1 MWRIGCL
8 APRSQLR
15 NTRVSAAGRP
25 RGEPQAPRGL
35 PGPLDSVKDGVTTEN
50 RGDIPGRT
58 CLATAAAPAAQS
70 KDDDRESSLLPWPRS
85 GVPPRC
91 QGNPRSPGVGEGSP
105 PVPSWSVPG
114 GFGAKLLSPAQTRRG
129 KLRISLWAPK
139 SLPAKAEAQVP
150 GGVHGGT
157 GRVPLVRSSPLPR
170 ARRARH
176 PLCPPCT
183 ALRAPFPPRGI
194 GPGAHPEARSC
205 VVTRLC
211 ACLGLRAAAQAATL
225 PGPGPLACG
234 PGSHCWAS
242 ATAPGPGRP
251 QRLCQPGPSQLVSP
265 GSCIRRRRRPS
276 PPQTTRG
283 RQASG
288 ARPPGPRA
296 APVHAFLLLSP
307 RRDGVLHTGSSRPP
321 PPLHAS
327 ALPSSFREVHEAGPA
342 VETWGP
348 GRGNRKGAGG
358 RAAADAA

>member
-1 MWRIGCL
+1 MTFRVERAL
-8 APRSQLR
+8 LR
-15 NTRVSAAGRP
+15 P
-25 RGEPQAPRGL
+25 LL
-35 PGPLDSVKDGVTTEN
+35 PLRKARMTT
-50 RGDIPGRT
+50 GKVPCYPGRARGS
-58 CLATAAAPAAQS
+58 LRAVREVPAAPG
-70 KDDDRESSLLPWPRS
+70 W
-85 GVPPRC
+85 G
-91 QGNPRSPGVGEGSP
+91 GSP

-114 GFGAKLLSPAQTRRG
+114 GFGAKLPSPAQTRRG

-157 GRVPLVRSSPLPR
+157 GRVPLVHSSPLPR

-183 ALRAPFPPRGI
+183 ALRAPFPPRST

-234 PGSHCWAS
+234 PGSHRWAS

-251 QRLCQPGPSQLVSP
+251 QRLRQPGPSQLVSP

-321 PPLHAS
+321 PCTRLPCRARS
-327 ALPSSFREVHEAGPA
+327 ARSTRPA
-342 VETWGP
+342 LRWRRG
-348 GRGNRKGAGG
+348 GRGEGTAKAQVGVRLRTRRDGQRRSPFRRRVTVTQTRDRRRPLLANAQSLNFTTSGSPPVT
-358 RAAADAA
+358 

>member
-1 MWRIGCL
+1 MTFRVERAL
-8 APRSQLR
+8 LR
-15 NTRVSAAGRP
+15 P
-25 RGEPQAPRGL
+25 LL
-35 PGPLDSVKDGVTTEN
+35 PLRKARMTT
-50 RGDIPGRT
+50 GKVPCYPGRARGS
-58 CLATAAAPAAQS
+58 LRAVREVPAAPG
-70 KDDDRESSLLPWPRS
+70 W
-85 GVPPRC
+85 G
-91 QGNPRSPGVGEGSP
+91 GSP

-114 GFGAKLLSPAQTRRG
+114 GFGAKLPSPAQTRRG

-157 GRVPLVRSSPLPR
+157 GRVPLVRSSLLPG

-176 PLCPPCT
+176 PLCPPRT

-211 ACLGLRAAAQAATL
+211 ACLGLRAAAQAAAL

-234 PGSHCWAS
+234 PGSHRWAS

-251 QRLCQPGPSQLVSP
+251 QRLRQPGPSQLVSP

-307 RRDGVLHTGSSRPP
+307 RGMASSTRAARGLLPPCTRLPCRARSARSARPALRWRRGGRGEGTAKAQVGVRLRTRRDGQRRSRFRRRVTVTQTRDRRRPLLANAQSLNFTTSGSPP
-321 PPLHAS
+321 
-327 ALPSSFREVHEAGPA
+327 V
-342 VETWGP
+342 T
-348 GRGNRKGAGG
+348 
-358 RAAADAA
+358 

>member
-1 MWRIGCL
+1 M
-8 APRSQLR
+8 LR
-15 NTRVSAAGRP
+15 P
-25 RGEPQAPRGL
+25 LL
-35 PGPLDSVKDGVTTEN
+35 PLRKARMTT
-50 RGDIPGRT
+50 GKVPCYPGRARGS
-58 CLATAAAPAAQS
+58 LRAVREVPAAPG
-70 KDDDRESSLLPWPRS
+70 W
-85 GVPPRC
+85 G
-91 QGNPRSPGVGEGSP
+91 GSP

-114 GFGAKLLSPAQTRRG
+114 GFGAKLPSPAQTRRG

-157 GRVPLVRSSPLPR
+157 GRVPLVRSSLLPG

-176 PLCPPCT
+176 PLCPPRT
-183 ALRAPFPPRGI
+183 ALRAPFPPRGT
-194 GPGAHPEARSC
+194 GPGAHPKARSC

-211 ACLGLRAAAQAATL
+211 AHLGLRATAQAAAL

-234 PGSHCWAS
+234 PGSHRWAS

-251 QRLCQPGPSQLVSP
+251 QRLRQPGPSRLVSP
-265 GSCIRRRRRPS
+265 GSRIRRRRRPS

-283 RQASG
+283 RQASR

-307 RRDGVLHTGSSRPP
+307 RRDGVLHMGSSRPP

-327 ALPSSFREVHEAGPA
+327 ALPSSFREVHKAGPA